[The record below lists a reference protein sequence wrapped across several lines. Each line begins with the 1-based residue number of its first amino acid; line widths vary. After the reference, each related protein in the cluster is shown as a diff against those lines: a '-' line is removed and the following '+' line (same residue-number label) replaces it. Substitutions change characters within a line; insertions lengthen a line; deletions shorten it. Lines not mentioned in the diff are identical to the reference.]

1 MMRKGLLFSRRGIFD
16 KKACVKINLCGLRT
30 ACTWKE
36 RNGRVFEIL
45 ECQDAG
51 WNWFFFFFLARKICV
66 CGVPKVVELCLFSN
80 IFFVFSDIFV
90 FSLLEEKIIMFYIFI
105 NMASFQISMIEI
117 HIELKNCVGDKTCR
131 LSVQVSMYV

>member
-1 MMRKGLLFSRRGIFD
+1 ML
-16 KKACVKINLCGLRT
+16 V
-30 ACTWKE
+30 
-36 RNGRVFEIL
+36 EI
-45 ECQDAG
+45 D
-51 WNWFFFFFLARKICV
+51 FFFFFLARKICV

-80 IFFVFSDIFV
+80 IFFVFSYIFV
-90 FSLLEEKIIMFYIFI
+90 SSLLEEKIIMFYIFI